1 MTTRTVTALFDDYE
15 AAARAVDKLE
25 AEGIPH
31 GDISIVASDPD
42 SRLAARAPADRPAAA
57 EESDAADGAGTGAT
71 LGTVLGGGAGLLAG
85 LGLLA
90 IPGVGPVVAA
100 GWLVAT
106 VTGAGVGA
114 AAGGLIGGLTG
125 AGLSQHEAETYAEG
139 VRRGG
144 TLVTARVDGGQADRA
159 LAILD
164 KHGSIDLDERA
175 QGWRAEGWTGGGATD
190 GDVAS
195 SASGL
200 GTASA
205 AGAASG
211 GLGDPSAPA
220 TAGLPKTTDVAG
232 EEPGRRTGTAPAP
245 GPPQGATTR

>member
-1 MTTRTVTALFDDYE
+1 MATRTITALFDDYDD
-15 AAARAVDKLE
+15 AARAVDKLE

-31 GDISIVASDPD
+31 GAISIVANNADD
-42 SRLAARAPADRPAAA
+42 RHAGRLSAEPARRTAA

-114 AAGGLIGGLTG
+114 ATGGLLGALTG
-125 AGLSQHEAETYAEG
+125 AGLSEHEAEAYAEG

-144 TLVTARVDGGQADRA
+144 TLVTVRAEEAQADRVT
-159 LAILD
+159 AILD
-164 KHGSIDLDERA
+164 RHGSIDVDERA
-175 QGWRAEGWTGGGATD
+175 QDWQAQGWTAGGLRPATEEI
-190 GDVAS
+190 GS
-195 SASGL
+195 
-200 GTASA
+200 TAV
-205 AGAASG
+205 GAAASTTTGLDTESG
-211 GLGDPSAPA
+211 HTLYPEDRPGEAPPVPRQ
-220 TAGLPKTTDVAG
+220 T
-232 EEPGRRTGTAPAP
+232 PGSVR
-245 GPPQGATTR
+245 

>member
-1 MTTRTVTALFDDYE
+1 MATRAITALFDDYDD
-15 AAARAVDKLE
+15 AARAVDKLE

-31 GDISIVASDPD
+31 GAISIVASNADD
-42 SRLAARAPADRPAAA
+42 RHAGRLSAEPVRRSNA

-114 AAGGLIGGLTG
+114 ATGGLLGALTG
-125 AGLSQHEAETYAEG
+125 AGLSEHEAETYAEG

-144 TLVTARVDGGQADRA
+144 TLVTVRAEETQADRVT
-159 LAILD
+159 AILD
-164 KHGSIDLDERA
+164 RHGSIDVDERA
-175 QGWRAEGWTGGGATD
+175 QDWQAQGWTAGGLRPATEEI
-190 GDVAS
+190 GS
-195 SASGL
+195 
-200 GTASA
+200 TAV
-205 AGAASG
+205 GAAASTTTGLDTESG
-211 GLGDPSAPA
+211 HTLYPEDRPGEAPPVPRQ
-220 TAGLPKTTDVAG
+220 T
-232 EEPGRRTGTAPAP
+232 PGSVR
-245 GPPQGATTR
+245 